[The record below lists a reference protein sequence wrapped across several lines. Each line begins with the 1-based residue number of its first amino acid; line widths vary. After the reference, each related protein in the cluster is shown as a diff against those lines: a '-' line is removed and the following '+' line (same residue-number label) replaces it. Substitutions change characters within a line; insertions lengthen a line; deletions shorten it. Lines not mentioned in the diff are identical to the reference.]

1 MKKLLFIILLTCSL
15 FTCSLL
21 CAQPSPWNALGD
33 TLTVIQ
39 RPILNIPAIHIPGE
53 IMPITCLATQS
64 TTGWTA
70 FLLHGSKRIALPL
83 QSATWHSNPDRWEL
97 SVSIPNLPVFEL
109 YDLEVN
115 ASGGIHDITQNAV
128 KVLPSRKESYYFVHL
143 TDLHLPNRLFY
154 PNQGYDIDST
164 SVLDFR
170 AVIDDIN
177 LINPEF
183 VLITGDLINEGEL
196 ENFEGQYWFGWAQRL
211 IGLIEA
217 PVFVTIGNHDVGG
230 WNSTPPP
237 QGSSRRNWWRYF
249 GWNWLYNTDPNWNPH
264 TQDYYFTYGNMLYIG
279 LEAYDNYDNWLSYIY
294 GAESFTAQQMAWLS
308 ATVNQFPNHAKVLF
322 HHYDF
327 NEQLSLNSLGI
338 DMALWGHIHRNSGS
352 IYTQPYNLATRS
364 VCDENRSYR
373 VIRVNGEQLTPTNTI
388 YAGSS
393 GTGIY
398 NYWIPSNTGVADSV
412 LAIVTNNQPLAFENT
427 LLKFV
432 MPHNNTGYNVTNG
445 ILEQVDRSGEKNVC
459 YVRANVLANSSLY
472 VSVAANGVS
481 TEDPSLTPS
490 LLQISAIYPNPMRYR
505 ASLELTSDKSRSV
518 TVELYNHKGQKVQ
531 ELQARLN
538 PGKTNLSFVPAPE
551 LGSGIYF
558 LKLQQHPGKPLK
570 VVIVK

>member
-1 MKKLLFIILLTCSL
+1 MKKLLFIILFTCSL
-15 FTCSLL
+15 FTCSFLS
-21 CAQPSPWNALGD
+21 AQPSPWNALGD

-53 IMPITCLATQS
+53 TMPITCLAPQS
-64 TTGWTA
+64 TTGWNA
-70 FLLHGSKRIALPL
+70 FLVHKAKRISLPVE
-83 QSATWHSNPDRWEL
+83 SATWNTSPNRWEL
-97 SVSIPNLPVFEL
+97 LVTIPNVPVFEL
-109 YDLEVN
+109 YSLEVN
-115 ASGGIHDITQNAV
+115 AAGGIHDVSQNAV
-128 KVLPSRKESYYFVHL
+128 NVLPSRKESYYFVHL
-143 TDLHLPNRLFY
+143 TDLHLPNDLYY
-154 PNQGYDIDST
+154 PNPGYDTDST
-164 SVLDFR
+164 AVNDFR

-177 LINPEF
+177 LIHPEF
-183 VLITGDLINEGEL
+183 VLLTGDLVNEGEL
-196 ENFEGQYWFGWAQRL
+196 ENFAGQYWFGWAQRL
-211 IGLIEA
+211 IGLIEV
-217 PVFVTIGNHDVGG
+217 PVYVTIGNHDVGG

-249 GWNWLYNTDPNWNPH
+249 GWSWLYNTDTNWNPH

-279 LEAYDNYDNWLSYIY
+279 LEAYDNYDSWLSYIY
-294 GAESFTAQQMAWLS
+294 GAESFTAQQMAWLN
-308 ATVNQFPNHAKVLF
+308 ATVSQFPNHRKVLF

-327 NEQLSLNSLGI
+327 QEELNLNALDV
-338 DMALWGHIHRNSGS
+338 DMALWGHIHYNSGS

-364 VCDENRSYR
+364 VCDGNRSYR
-373 VIRVNGEQLTPTNTI
+373 VIRVDNDQVIPYNTL
-388 YAGSS
+388 YAGNS

-412 LAIVTNNQPLAFENT
+412 LAIVNNNQSMAFENT

-432 MPHNNTGYNVTNG
+432 MPHANTGYNVTGG
-445 ILEQVDRSGEKNVC
+445 ILEQVDRSGDKNVC
-459 YVRANVLANSSLY
+459 YVRANVGANSSLY
-472 VSVAANGVS
+472 VSVSANGVS
-481 TEDPSLTPS
+481 NNDPSLTPS
-490 LLQISAIYPNPMRYR
+490 LLQISAIYPNPVRYS

-551 LGSGIYF
+551 LSSGIYF